1 MSLSDSPEE
10 TSSSDSLFRFSARST
25 AVSDVGKVNIVDE
38 TSTSVDVSVIY
49 NSGIGS
55 GNDRGANI
63 LGFNSGAGRAGR
75 EGGGEIVN

>member
-1 MSLSDSPEE
+1 MSLSYSPEE
-10 TSSSDSLFRFSARST
+10 TSSSDSLFRFSART
-25 AVSDVGKVNIVDE
+25 AAVSDVGKANIVDE

-49 NSGIGS
+49 SGIGPGS
-55 GNDRGANI
+55 DRGANI